1 LLCCCLRLRSD
12 PGHVHVGVAYE
23 RVATRIK
30 LDPALVAN
38 AEDTLAIDG
47 IELRSEIGLP
57 RPRKDDAE
65 RNSFRSNVPRLG
77 RGCQTLLRDDAVRP
91 PTARPI
97 AGQPQ
102 LHRNVTR
109 ASEGWL
115 A

>member
-1 LLCCCLRLRSD
+1 MLCCCLRLRSD

-65 RNSFRSNVPRLG
+65 RKIPSGATSPAWERMSDA
-77 RGCQTLLRDDAVRP
+77 LRDDAVRP